1 MRQNPR
7 QQDSLK
13 QLALSKIKG
22 GKNDLSKDC
31 LGGARQAQ
39 SPTDKGK
46 RQLSR
51 LSRTRGDETA
61 RQQFEV
67 LRHQVGARLRS
78 EEGKP
83 ALRFDPPLEAPSV
96 DPERWAKAEELEGLF
111 WELSRLHG
119 YI

>member
-1 MRQNPR
+1 
-7 QQDSLK
+7 
-13 QLALSKIKG
+13 
-22 GKNDLSKDC
+22 
-31 LGGARQAQ
+31 
-39 SPTDKGK
+39 
-46 RQLSR
+46 
-51 LSRTRGDETA
+51 
-61 RQQFEV
+61 
-67 LRHQVGARLRS
+67 LRS